1 MSWQLFTAISVITL
15 SASVV
20 LQRILLSKDKLD
32 PYAYVVIFQAIV
44 GSILMLFTLIFGFKL
59 PGIENYILPAA
70 LSIVAFGLGHISYAK
85 TLQLVEASAFSVLF
99 ATQAVWIMLLGIL
112 LFNESLTYIQIIGTV
127 LIFGSVL
134 LLVKNLSALQ
144 LDKSTFWG
152 LLTGLF
158 FGIAIT
164 SWSYVGRYTDPLSWA
179 AISFVATAI
188 VAYLVR
194 PQTVRKIPELLSRNI
209 ILKLLVLGVL
219 YAVGSLTM
227 LYAYR
232 EGTFSVVTPL
242 RQTSIIITVLLA
254 LLFIKAE
261 RNRISRKLMAAALC
275 FVGVILIVA

>member
-242 RQTSIIITVLLA
+242 RQTSIIITVLFA

>member
-44 GSILMLFTLIFGFKL
+44 GSILMLFTQIFGFKL

-242 RQTSIIITVLLA
+242 RQTSIIITVLFA

>member
-242 RQTSIIITVLLA
+242 RQTSIIITVLFA

-275 FVGVILIVA
+275 FVGMILIVA

>member
-70 LSIVAFGLGHISYAK
+70 LSIVAFGLGHIAYAK